1 MDPLWIIAILVAVIG
16 GAFLLLYVRRS
27 AADSASK
34 KHLETLASDLSEIR
48 REQLLSRGQ
57 AEELR
62 KSIGESLS
70 TSKIEMAQKLDSTQK
85 VVAAVNEQLGALGKS
100 TERIQEFGKEIRNLQ
115 DVLQSPKLRGNFG
128 EFLLQELLQAML
140 PPDHYEMQ
148 HGFRDG
154 TAVDAVV
161 RLSGKMIPID
171 SKFPLDSFQ
180 RMIVAPDEKAKET
193 ARKEFLQSV
202 RVRVDQIESRYIR
215 PDEGTYDFA
224 LMYLPSEAVYYEIV
238 VREQDFGD
246 KRSPLQYALGKKVIP
261 VSPSS
266 FYAYLATIA
275 FGLRGMQVEKEAE
288 EIRNRV
294 GVLQRDFLRFL
305 EVLQGVDKNLEMAKR
320 KFEDALGK
328 GARLGDRMGKISGIP
343 NEALGETAVQPTPPP
358 PIIDLPRI

>member
-1 MDPLWIIAILVAVIG
+1 MDPLWLIAILVAVFG
-16 GAFLLLYVRRS
+16 AAFLLLFLRRS
-27 AADSASK
+27 KNEANASQR
-34 KHLETLASDLSEIR
+34 LQSLATELTEIR

-70 TSKIEMAQKLDSTQK
+70 TSKVEMAQKLDSTQK

-100 TERIQEFGKEIRNLQ
+100 TERIQEFGKEIRSLQ

-140 PPDHYEMQ
+140 PPDHYQMQ
-148 HGFRDG
+148 YGFRDG

-161 RLSGKMIPID
+161 RLSGKLIPID

-180 RMIVAPDEKAKET
+180 RMVAASEEKAREV
-193 ARKEFLQSV
+193 ARREFLQSV

-215 PDEGTYDFA
+215 PEDGTYDFA

-238 VREQDFGD
+238 VKEQDFGD
-246 KRSPLQYALGKKVIP
+246 KRSPLQYALAKKVIP

-294 GVLQRDFLRFL
+294 GMLQRDFIRFL
-305 EVLQGVDKNLEMAKR
+305 EVLQGIDKNLEFAKK

-328 GARLGDRMGKISGIP
+328 GGRIADRMTKIAGTGTEQSIEVASP
-343 NEALGETAVQPTPPP
+343 APP
-358 PIIDLPRI
+358 PIIDLPKNS